1 MADHYPTTAA
11 ALKGKLLVATPKL
24 NRTMWEESVIL
35 LTEHSEQIGA
45 TGYVINRPSTT
56 SINVLYKEINFY
68 NAPDF
73 PEIIRLGGPVRE
85 RSISMIHSGE
95 WYSASTQP
103 VTDNISHSYDDFMLE
118 KMAMM
123 DVPRE
128 YMMVAGSAQWSPRQ
142 LENEIARG
150 SWLTIGSNP
159 AIVFANKP
167 EHTWAN
173 CLEIYSQTM
182 FDEFL

>member
-1 MADHYPTTAA
+1 MADHYQTTAA

-35 LTEHSEQIGA
+35 VAQHSEQMGA
-45 TGYVINRPSTT
+45 DGYVINRPSNTP
-56 SINVLYKEINFY
+56 INKLYQELDFHNTPNF
-68 NAPDF
+68 PQL
-73 PEIIRLGGPVRE
+73 IRMGGPVRE
-85 RSISMIHSGE
+85 NNIAMIHSGE

-103 VTDNISHSYDDFMLE
+103 ITRSVSYSYDDFMLE

-123 DVPRE
+123 DTPYE
-128 YMMVAGSAQWSPRQ
+128 YLMLAGMSQWAPGQ
-142 LENEIARG
+142 LEREIKNG
-150 SWLTIGSNP
+150 SWLVIDSNP

-167 EHTWAN
+167 EKTWVN

-182 FDEFL
+182 FDEFF